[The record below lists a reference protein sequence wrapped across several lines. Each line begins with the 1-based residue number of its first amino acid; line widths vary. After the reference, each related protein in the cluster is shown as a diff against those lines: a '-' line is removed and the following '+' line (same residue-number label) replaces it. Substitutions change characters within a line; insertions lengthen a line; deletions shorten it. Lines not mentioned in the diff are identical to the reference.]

1 MEKLNELKSKIRY
14 PKPDD
19 DWWIRRR
26 RVLSVLLNSERKYY
40 EFLSAY
46 VNSMR
51 ERFAKI
57 DYFNNTCGFIFKK
70 IATLFQKSQ
79 NMFVKLVNLFATD
92 QHNAQIGVLFADL
105 IPINKYNEY
114 KRDFRES
121 LNKYLGGIKD
131 NSSEYLQIKDVE
143 DTEGITVL
151 EILRFP
157 IERMINYYI
166 LNSELLECTPYDHP
180 DRLLLV
186 KCHHDWSV
194 FISSFR
200 EDLVFYDELVFRSFI
215 KSSFNF
221 NEKPRR
227 LVFKENLLVVF
238 HNMECKCRICVFSN
252 YLFVSISTKSDYS
265 DEFIAFPLKYFEFK
279 PFDGKQSLNCVDFY
293 TPFDSYRLIFST
305 EKRRTR
311 FLQYMEDLS
320 DFNSLDNS
328 SSTGYLA
335 PIRLNEKNV
344 IDCTNCGRFFCPV
357 LRPISCEVCR
367 RVFCNRCC
375 KTKIISNEQFLVCEN
390 CSQIGITSARTHMII
405 DYSKCDLIT
414 NP

>member
-1 MEKLNELKSKIRY
+1 MNKLINKLFCLHKMEKLNELKLKIRY

-26 RVLSVLLNSERKYY
+26 KVLSVLLNSERKYY

-51 ERFAKI
+51 ERLAKI

-92 QHNAQIGVLFADL
+92 QHNAQVGVLFADI
-105 IPINKYNEY
+105 IPINKY
-114 KRDFRES
+114 
-121 LNKYLGGIKD
+121 I
-131 NSSEYLQIKDVE
+131 EYLQIKDVE
-143 DTEGITVL
+143 DTEGITLL

-186 KCHHDWSV
+186 KCHHDWSI

-200 EDLVFYDELVFRSFI
+200 EDLVYYDELVFRKFI
-215 KSSFNF
+215 KFSFNF

-238 HNMECKCRICVFSN
+238 HNMECKCRVCVFSN
-252 YLFVSISTKSDYS
+252 YLFVSISTKSHYS

-279 PFDGKQSLNCVDFY
+279 PFDGKKSLNCVDFY
-293 TPFDSYRLIFST
+293 TPFDSYRLIFGTYKT
-305 EKRRTR
+305 E
-311 FLQYMEDLS
+311 
-320 DFNSLDNS
+320 
-328 SSTGYLA
+328 
-335 PIRLNEKNV
+335 
-344 IDCTNCGRFFCPV
+344 
-357 LRPISCEVCR
+357 
-367 RVFCNRCC
+367 
-375 KTKIISNEQFLVCEN
+375 
-390 CSQIGITSARTHMII
+390 
-405 DYSKCDLIT
+405 
-414 NP
+414 